1 MLSIRVISMDDQ
13 ARIFLGIGANLTP
26 DGFSGPR
33 EGCMAAIDSLGE
45 DGITVKSVSPWY
57 RTAPVPRSDQPWFQN
72 AVVEIETDLTPD
84 QLITVLHE
92 REARFG
98 RVRMERN
105 EARVLDID
113 ILDFRGMVMNDPV
126 VLPHPR
132 MHVRAFVLRPLA
144 DLSPGWVHPVS
155 GQSIAALIAVLDPE
169 EEIEKDQ

>member
-1 MLSIRVISMDDQ
+1 
-13 ARIFLGIGANLTP
+13 
-26 DGFSGPR
+26 
-33 EGCMAAIDSLGE
+33 
-45 DGITVKSVSPWY
+45 
-57 RTAPVPRSDQPWFQN
+57 PRSDQPWFQN

-155 GQSIAALIAVLDPE
+155 GQSIAALIAVLDPD